1 MAVLDVAQNAVVLRI
16 VYDGPPEA
24 GKTTSLRALSAS
36 LARPAITPA
45 EVGERTLYFDWM
57 EYTGGLFEGRP
68 IRCQIV
74 TVPGQTVLAHR
85 RRALL
90 ESADVVVFVSDS
102 TPAAVETTRAYM
114 QQMRAALDTI
124 PGPPVGVIMQANKRD
139 RADAVPLAALREAM
153 PERGVAVLE
162 SVAREGRGVREA
174 FVFAV
179 RLALDRVREL
189 LRLRALELGP
199 PAVQSSEQL
208 LRELQDLE
216 PNVGQASACP
226 GQASACPASPRQTDA
241 SPAPPAG
248 DVPSGMIWPPVEGR
262 VLLLDAC
269 AVSFV
274 PTRTPLGDWVGEAG
288 RWRFHSPRQAGY
300 PDPELGRRA
309 LVEWARVHAGGQ
321 RWFSAPRVLV
331 LAPDGAGAWRLW
343 QIVKGEPSVREQ
355 FARGMHDS
363 PQALL
368 RRLLDAGRLLLAAA
382 ESLPLAP
389 CRLPITIDTV
399 GAAEGVP
406 LFVGFLPDPFL
417 RRPSRPISSDDRPTL
432 LRRELGALAAAGL
445 DGHDGDA
452 FPPLHH
458 IVREDDPPAVIEA
471 VHDVMQ
477 DAGAAA

>member
-1 MAVLDVAQNAVVLRI
+1 MAVLDVEQNAVVLRI

-36 LARPAITPA
+36 LARPMTTPA
-45 EVGERTLYFDWM
+45 EAGRRTLYFDWM
-57 EYTGGLFEGRP
+57 EYTGGLFEGRQ

-74 TVPGQTVLAHR
+74 TVPGQSVLAHR

-102 TPAAVETTRAYM
+102 TPAAVETTREYM
-114 QQMRAALDTI
+114 QQMRAALDAV
-124 PGPPVGVIMQANKRD
+124 PGPPVGVIVQANKRD
-139 RADAVPLAALREAM
+139 RPEAVELAALRAAM

-162 SVAREGRGVREA
+162 SVATDGRGVREA

-189 LRLRALELGP
+189 LRLRTLEVGPPSVQSSTELLQELRTLDTSGP
-199 PAVQSSEQL
+199 PAQGDGETPS
-208 LRELQDLE
+208 
-216 PNVGQASACP
+216 
-226 GQASACPASPRQTDA
+226 QTAGEDA
-241 SPAPPAG
+241 GGPLAPP
-248 DVPSGMIWPPVEGR
+248 DINVPAGMIWPPVEGR

-269 AVSFV
+269 AATFV
-274 PTRTPLGDWVGEAG
+274 PRQTPHGDWTGEAG
-288 RWRFHSPRQAGY
+288 GWRFHSPRQASY

-309 LVEWARVHAGGQ
+309 LIEWARVHAGGQ
-321 RWFSAPRVLV
+321 RWFSAPRVVV

-343 QIVKGEPSVREQ
+343 QIVKTEGSVREH
-355 FARGMHDS
+355 FAREPHGRS

-399 GAAEGVP
+399 SAANGVP
-406 LFVGFLPDPFL
+406 LYVGFLPDPFL
-417 RRPSRPISSDDRPTL
+417 SRPSRPISSDDRPTL
-432 LRRELGALAAAGL
+432 LRRELGALAAAEL
-445 DGHDGDA
+445 RAYDGAA

-458 IVREDDPPAVIEA
+458 VVRESDPPAVIEA